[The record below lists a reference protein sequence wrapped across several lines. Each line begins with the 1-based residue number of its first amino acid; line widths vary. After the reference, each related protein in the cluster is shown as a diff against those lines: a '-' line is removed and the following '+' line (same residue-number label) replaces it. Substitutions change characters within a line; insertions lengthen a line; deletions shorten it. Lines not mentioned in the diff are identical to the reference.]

1 MEVIFILLPAT
12 LAIAG
17 LFVGLFI
24 FSVNAG
30 QFEELESPAHRML
43 FEERE
48 SSESASTD
56 KTQNVKTDNNK
67 VKRKENG
74 SGV

>member
-48 SSESASTD
+48 SSESVSPD
-56 KTQNVKTDNNK
+56 KTQYVKTDNNK